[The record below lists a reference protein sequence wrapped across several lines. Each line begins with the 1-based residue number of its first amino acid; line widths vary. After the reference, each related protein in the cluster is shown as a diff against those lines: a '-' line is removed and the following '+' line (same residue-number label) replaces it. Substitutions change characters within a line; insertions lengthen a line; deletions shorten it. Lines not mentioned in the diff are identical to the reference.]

1 MMHPSIPAGGLRPS
15 RRQVLLA
22 ILVTAALFLAGC
34 GDSDPNGLT
43 DPDPDVAEFVGT
55 WEAVAFEVTN
65 LADEEQVFDVV
76 AAGSFTLDVQPSG
89 FYTAVLHIS
98 GGQPIPENGRLS
110 VIGAS
115 VRLSP
120 TGGTGVTAEYEF
132 QGPNRVE
139 LNGPTEFDFNFD
151 GEPETASAY
160 IVLERT

>member
-1 MMHPSIPAGGLRPS
+1 MQPSI
-15 RRQVLLA
+15 
-22 ILVTAALFLAGC
+22 LAGSARAPKRRSLVSLVLASVLTLAAC
-34 GDSDPNGLT
+34 GGSDPSGIG
-43 DPDPDVAEFVGT
+43 DPNPDVAPFVGT

-76 AAGSFTLDVQPSG
+76 AAGSFTLNVQPSG
-89 FYTAVLHIS
+89 FYTAILHIS
-98 GGQPIPENGRLS
+98 GGQPIPENGKLS
-110 VIGAS
+110 VIGES

-132 QGPNRVE
+132 QGPDRVE

>member
-1 MMHPSIPAGGLRPS
+1 MHSSITAGGVRNT
-15 RRQVLLA
+15 RRLGFLHLLVAAAVL
-22 ILVTAALFLAGC
+22 LAGC
-34 GDSDPNGLT
+34 GGSDSAGIAE
-43 DPDPDVAEFVGT
+43 PDPDVAPFVGT

-89 FYTAVLHIS
+89 FYTAILHIS
-98 GGQPIPENGRLS
+98 GGQPIPENGQLS

-120 TGGTGVTAEYEF
+120 SGGTGVTAEFEF

-151 GEPETASAY
+151 GEPEAAAAY
-160 IVLERT
+160 ILLERN